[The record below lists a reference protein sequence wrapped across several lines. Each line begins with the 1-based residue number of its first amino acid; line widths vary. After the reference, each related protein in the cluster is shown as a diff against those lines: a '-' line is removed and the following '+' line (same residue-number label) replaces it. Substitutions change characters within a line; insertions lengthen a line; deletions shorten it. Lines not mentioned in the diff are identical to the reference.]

1 MTLTPSLKTKFR
13 SKPHIPLPPPTPSF
27 IFRGHDAPIHSLEFF
42 ASNAFLM
49 TGDELGWICVWDV
62 WKRRQVYKWHAHP
75 SGSVLELL
83 AIPYRSKPEASRSHT
98 PNDTA
103 IPITATQL
111 KPLKQNLGL
120 SDHYIVSHG
129 RDYEIH
135 VWDINTILNQSIRSG
150 SSLSPAS
157 SLPTQTPTPVF
168 SLPVNALNFCK
179 MSIIAIEN
187 PAGTQKWSN
196 DTPLGRT
203 HQHIYIAVPSP
214 TSTAM
219 IDVYDIVTPERTFA
233 SVGSEDKVTP
243 INVQDKKWGA
253 AMGIR
258 LFQKKDT
265 SDLTESEGTLH
276 MLVGYEDGS
285 MTLFREQTHAKSK
298 RLMEVVWTIKC
309 HLMAMDISSDHEY
322 AVSCSSD
329 SLMVKYRLFGQLQ
342 GVPEIIQVPLRTTG
356 VADAKFRNDNRILAL
371 AGWDGKIR
379 VFSAKT
385 LKPLAVLQYHREGLY
400 CLDFANVELKLKD
413 IIEND
418 AVASVFQDDQNDQNE
433 DVSVQAIQD
442 DTQNPLP
449 PVAIDDD
456 SDSQDSEDRE
466 ASEESDDDSD
476 LEDSIKSRAEWSKRH
491 WLAAGGKENRISL
504 WEIY

>member
-1 MTLTPSLKTKFR
+1 
-13 SKPHIPLPPPTPSF
+13 
-27 IFRGHDAPIHSLEFF
+27 
-42 ASNAFLM
+42 M

-83 AIPYRSKPEASRSHT
+83 AIPYRSKPEASRSLSSI
-98 PNDTA
+98 DTT
-103 IPITATQL
+103 IPMAATQR
-111 KPLKQNLGL
+111 KPLKHLGL

-135 VWDINTILNQSIRSG
+135 VWDINAILNKSIRSG

-157 SLPTQTPTPVF
+157 GLPTHTPTPIF

-179 MSIIAIEN
+179 MSILAVEH
-187 PAGTQKWSN
+187 PAGIQEWSN

-203 HQHIYIAVPSP
+203 HRHIYIAVPSP

-233 SVGSEDKVTP
+233 SVGSENKAPP

-258 LFQKKDT
+258 LFLKKDT
-265 SDLTESEGTLH
+265 SDLTGSEGTLH

-285 MTLFREQTHAKSK
+285 MTLFRERAHVKSK
-298 RLMEVVWTIKC
+298 RSMEVVWTIKC
-309 HLMAMDISSDHEY
+309 HREPVMAMDISSDHEY

-329 SLMVKYRLFGQLQ
+329 SLLVKYRLFGQLQ
-342 GVPEIIQVPLRTTG
+342 GVPETIQEPLKTTG
-356 VADAKFRNDNRILAL
+356 VADVKFRNDNRILAL
-371 AGWDGKIR
+371 AGIR

-400 CLDFANVELKLKD
+400 CLGFANVELELKD
-413 IIEND
+413 RMENEAEATMND
-418 AVASVFQDDQNDQNE
+418 QDDQDDQNKDI
-433 DVSVQAIQD
+433 SVQPSSQASQD
-442 DTQNPLP
+442 IDTQNPPL
-449 PVAIDDD
+449 PVAVDDD
-456 SDSQDSEDRE
+456 SDSQDSDD
-466 ASEESDDDSD
+466 SDDSDDDSD
-476 LEDSIKSRAEWSKRH
+476 LEDSLKSRAEWSRRH
-491 WLAAGGKENRISL
+491 WLVAGGKENRISL

>member
-1 MTLTPSLKTKFR
+1 
-13 SKPHIPLPPPTPSF
+13 
-27 IFRGHDAPIHSLEFF
+27 
-42 ASNAFLM
+42 M

-75 SGSVLELL
+75 SGSVLGLL
-83 AIPYRSKPEASRSHT
+83 AMPYRSKPEASSSHT
-98 PNDTA
+98 SNDTA

-111 KPLKQNLGL
+111 KPLKQPLGL

-187 PAGTQKWSN
+187 PAGTQKSSN
-196 DTPLGRT
+196 NTLLGRT

-233 SVGSEDKVTP
+233 SVGSEDNVIP

-258 LFQKKDT
+258 LFQKKDA

-285 MTLFREQTHAKSK
+285 MTLFREQTHAKSR

-309 HLMAMDISSDHEY
+309 HREPGN
-322 AVSCSSD
+322 SD
-329 SLMVKYRLFGQLQ
+329 SLIVKYRLFGQLQ
-342 GVPEIIQVPLRTTG
+342 GVPEIIQVPLKTTG
-356 VADAKFRNDNRILAL
+356 VADVKFRNDNRILAL

-400 CLDFANVELKLKD
+400 CLGFANVELKLKD

-418 AVASVFQDDQNDQNE
+418 EEATVLQDDQNDQNE
-433 DVSVQAIQD
+433 DVSVLSSSQASQD
-442 DTQNPLP
+442 TDTQNPLP

-456 SDSQDSEDRE
+456 SDSQDSEDSE
-466 ASEESDDDSD
+466 ASEGSDDDSD
-476 LEDSIKSRAEWSKRH
+476 LEDSLKSRAEWSRRH